1 MILGIGTE
9 AGVFLYAGL
18 SGMTVLFAYELL
30 SCLRKLFPHS
40 LGLMGVEDL
49 IFWIGASGYL
59 FSRMYETTFGS
70 IRWFFLL
77 GLVCGAGAG
86 YLLRRLGA
94 KACGRVSSALNRG
107 RRKGNLPGNK
117 EKP

>member
-18 SGMTVLFAYELL
+18 SGMTVMFAYELL
-30 SCLRKLFPHS
+30 SCIRKLFPHS
-40 LGLMGVEDL
+40 PWIVGAEDL
-49 IFWIGASGYL
+49 IFWMAASAFI

-77 GLVCGAGAG
+77 GLTAGAAAG
-86 YLLRRLGA
+86 YMLKRVGIQAGRKISGALRRE
-94 KACGRVSSALNRG
+94 K
-107 RRKGNLPGNK
+107 RKK
-117 EKP
+117 

>member
-18 SGMTVLFAYELL
+18 SGMTVMFAYEVL
-30 SCLRKLFPHS
+30 SCIRKLLPHS
-40 LGLMGVEDL
+40 PWIVGVEDL
-49 IFWIGASGYL
+49 IFWMAASAYI

-77 GLVCGAGAG
+77 GLAAGAAAG
-86 YLLRRLGA
+86 YMMKCLGRKAGRKISTALRR
-94 KACGRVSSALNRG
+94 
-107 RRKGNLPGNK
+107 RKRK
-117 EKP
+117 K